1 MNPQLKESLAEVLAA
16 DPETLTRDAVLR
28 DLDGW
33 DSVAV
38 LSIMVVLGEGLN
50 CEIEPEDIMRLQTFG
65 DIEDLAIAKAA

>member
-1 MNPQLKESLAEVLAA
+1 MNPQLKESLAEALAA

-38 LSIMVVLGEGLN
+38 LSIMVVLSEGLN
-50 CEIEPEDIMRLQTFG
+50 REIEPEDIMRLQTFG